1 MRAYKFLALLGVAA
15 CLPGQ
20 QDQSLRGLAGDL
32 PLPALLTTPT
42 FPRPQWFRT
51 RFSTPSPHVEL
62 QPARRLADYVADGK
76 LELSLRAYIEL
87 VMLNNTDIALAKLSV
102 ETPANAITRAFSSF
116 DPTLTG
122 SFRNQRTT
130 NPTSSVLDGA
140 QTLKTLS
147 QPWSLNYQQ
156 TLSSGAILTAGFN
169 AQKYSTNSQFSTY
182 NPSLNANL
190 GFQVAQPLLQGRGS
204 YINRLP
210 ILIARSTLRKSR
222 YDLRG
227 LIVFL
232 LADAENAYWD
242 VIQASE
248 NLALQLKLLEAR
260 DVILQRTK
268 KQVELGAALPLDL
281 YQPQSSYA
289 SAQVAV
295 TVAKSQLNRAENAL
309 RQKIG
314 ADLDPN
320 TSKLPLVLT
329 ETVSSLTSGPD
340 IDRDKITEKAMRLR
354 PELAAA
360 TQALDMDDL
369 YIKGYTNALR
379 PRFSLLAGY
388 TAQGLGGTTF
398 RAANP
403 FDPNSTDFVSV
414 PGGIGGALSQLFS
427 FNFPVY
433 WFGVNLS
440 LPIRDH
446 RAAADLADAQVQ
458 KRSDVLRVRKLEQTI
473 RLDVLYVADD
483 VEAARASIQ
492 QAQMARDFAQQ
503 RFEAEQKRYE
513 MGIQQLFF
521 VLDAQTQLNFAEND
535 LLTRLVSY
543 RRSLVNLNRT
553 TGELLE
559 VHGVVLDDR

>member
-1 MRAYKFLALLGVAA
+1 
-15 CLPGQ
+15 
-20 QDQSLRGLAGDL
+20 
-32 PLPALLTTPT
+32 
-42 FPRPQWFRT
+42 
-51 RFSTPSPHVEL
+51 
-62 QPARRLADYVADGK
+62 
-76 LELSLRAYIEL
+76 
-87 VMLNNTDIALAKLSV
+87 
-102 ETPANAITRAFSSF
+102 
-116 DPTLTG
+116 
-122 SFRNQRTT
+122 
-130 NPTSSVLDGA
+130 
-140 QTLKTLS
+140 
-147 QPWSLNYQQ
+147 
-156 TLSSGAILTAGFN
+156 
-169 AQKYSTNSQFSTY
+169 
-182 NPSLNANL
+182 
-190 GFQVAQPLLQGRGS
+190 
-204 YINRLP
+204 
-210 ILIARSTLRKSR
+210 
-222 YDLRG
+222 
-227 LIVFL
+227 
-232 LADAENAYWD
+232 
-242 VIQASE
+242 
-248 NLALQLKLLEAR
+248 
-260 DVILQRTK
+260 
-268 KQVELGAALPLDL
+268 
-281 YQPQSSYA
+281 
-289 SAQVAV
+289 
-295 TVAKSQLNRAENAL
+295 
-309 RQKIG
+309 
-314 ADLDPN
+314 
-320 TSKLPLVLT
+320 
-329 ETVSSLTSGPD
+329 
-340 IDRDKITEKAMRLR
+340 MRLR